1 MKMAKAGGPYI
12 IVTLLVTALLTLAWY
27 RWGGRGWGSAAV
39 VAGLL
44 AVSFLW
50 FFRDPERKIP
60 RDAGILLSPADGVV
74 NRFHEGRDTV
84 TLEIFLRIWDVHIQR
99 APAAGRSVAVKYTR
113 GSYLPANVVSAG
125 KRNTRCLMTFR
136 TKHGNMGVTQVA
148 GLVARKVESWMKPGQ
163 EVAQGERIGIIHMGS
178 QCRLELPKGAVWLVR
193 KGQKIYGGLT
203 PVARWGRRRVS

>member
-1 MKMAKAGGPYI
+1 MAKAGAPYI

-27 RWGGRGWGSAAV
+27 RLGGRGWGSVAV
-39 VAGLL
+39 VGGLL
-44 AVSFLW
+44 ALSFLW
-50 FFRDPERKIP
+50 FFRDPERKIRINP
-60 RDAGILLSPADGVV
+60 DILLSPADGVV

-113 GSYLPANVVSAG
+113 GSFLPANVVSAG
-125 KRNTRCLMTFR
+125 TRNTRCLMTFK
-136 TKHGNMGVTQVA
+136 TKRGNMAVTQVA
-148 GLVARKVESWMKPGQ
+148 GLVARRVESWMKPGQ
-163 EVAQGERIGIIHMGS
+163 EVAQGGRIGIIHMGS
-178 QCRLELPKGAVWLVR
+178 QCRLEIPKGTVWLVK